1 MELRRTFASIAV
13 VGGALAAPVMAHAQI
28 AITPMVGGY
37 VPSGSVNQV
46 ESGAQTV
53 ATTRQGTLS
62 LGGNLDLGFLRGTV
76 DYVSGT
82 TIQDASRTNLGKGNM
97 LAAAGDLVI
106 RPIPRILVQPYLIAG
121 AGEKFYRYDQTTSFF
136 NPGTQRAFAW
146 HGGLGADLMLG
157 NVGAVAELTDFVSKG
172 SDAKWDAHD
181 AFMMVGMKLKLP

>member
-1 MELRRTFASIAV
+1 MQRRRTFASIIIAGAV
-13 VGGALAAPVMAHAQI
+13 FATPAIVHAQV
-28 AITPMVGGY
+28 AITPMIGGY
-37 VPSGSVNQV
+37 VPAGSINQV
-46 ESGAQTV
+46 TSGAQTV

-82 TIQDASRTNLGKGNM
+82 TIQDASRTTLGKGNM
-97 LAAAGDLVI
+97 LAAAGDVVI
-106 RPIPRILVQPYLIAG
+106 RPLPRILVQPYLIAG
-121 AGEKFYRYDQTTSFF
+121 AGEKFYRYDENTSFL

-181 AFMMVGMKLKLP
+181 AFMMVGMKLRLP